1 MYFLIEAQQPLW
13 WWSWWWATDM
23 GLDWMWNDRPAGDG
37 GNTVDSISHKPQY
50 RPRHDDKKPIST
62 FEMRTGISFLRS
74 HVSRQEFLS
83 FNLGIRHEKENRDQ
97 DNFCENV
104 QECNF
109 CLFLYWYFQE
119 SLLRMSFFSRN
130 VYDFFCFF
138 RREREYFSFN
148 LVIRDENFFLSISCF
163 KTRTRNRKLFLNVE
177 QTNIKLILTRMF
189 EIENSCQQE
198 LRNVTDMTDIGRLG

>member
-1 MYFLIEAQQPLW
+1 MLYIFWKSGILVRNIWLFWGKNCWGNLFHWDDCGSGKNRDCRTKLPLLSQHLLLGKNSYYTDCFFQKHVYVFSYWSPTAIVVVKLMMGNRYGIGLNVKWPSFRGMEATLW
-13 WWSWWWATDM
+13 
-23 GLDWMWNDRPAGDG
+23 
-37 GNTVDSISHKPQY
+37 TVFHINL

-104 QECNF
+104 RECNF

-119 SLLRMSFFSRN
+119 SLL
-130 VYDFFCFF
+130 
-138 RREREYFSFN
+138 
-148 LVIRDENFFLSISCF
+148 IF
-163 KTRTRNRKLFLNVE
+163 KN
-177 QTNIKLILTRMF
+177 Q
-189 EIENSCQQE
+189 
-198 LRNVTDMTDIGRLG
+198 